1 MAKMALVRKSTG
13 RNISVKHTADLEN
26 GSVIGYKEVM
36 TDVVGEEVR
45 KVQNLTDGEPFA
57 ILICDCHR
65 YKEDETDADFILKAG
80 QVGRAYIPMR
90 GDVYEIDESFVD
102 TITRVSAGDL
112 LELKA
117 DEMKFAKKNTGTAVA
132 RLRRKGLTNILG
144 QKSCEIEI
152 I

>member
-1 MAKMALVRKSTG
+1 
-13 RNISVKHTADLEN
+13 
-26 GSVIGYKEVM
+26 
-36 TDVVGEEVR
+36 
-45 KVQNLTDGEPFA
+45 
-57 ILICDCHR
+57 
-65 YKEDETDADFILKAG
+65 
-80 QVGRAYIPMR
+80 MR

-102 TITRVSAGDL
+102 TITGVNAGDL

-117 DEMKFAKKNTGTAVA
+117 DEMKFAKKETTGTAVA

>member
-1 MAKMALVRKSTG
+1 MAKIALVSKSLG

-26 GSVIGYKEVM
+26 GAVIGYKEVLKNEI
-36 TDVVGEEVR
+36 GEEVR
-45 KVQNLTDGEPFA
+45 KVTNLADGEPFA

-65 YKEDETDADFILKAG
+65 YNEHETEADFVLKAG

-90 GDVYEIDESFVD
+90 GDVYTIAEDFVD
-102 TITRVSAGDL
+102 TITGVTEGDL

-117 DEMKFAKKNTGTAVA
+117 EGMTFAKKDTGAAVA
-132 RLRRKGLTNILG
+132 RLRRKGLTKLPG

-152 I
+152 L